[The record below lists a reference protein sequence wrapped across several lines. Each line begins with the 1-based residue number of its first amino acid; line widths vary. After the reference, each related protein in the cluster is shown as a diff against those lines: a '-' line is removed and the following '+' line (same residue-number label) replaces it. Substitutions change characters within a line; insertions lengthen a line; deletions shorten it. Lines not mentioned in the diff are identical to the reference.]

1 MVKHGR
7 PHYAKERLP
16 GVSSAVRGESTHD
29 PIAYESRELIDKLL
43 QERLALAGIAPVTGV
58 CEPWLQMYLHQKYYQ
73 TPRQVEV
80 SQKKEGSSLFQW
92 MKCGRLWGPRRTRH
106 GWG

>member
-1 MVKHGR
+1 MDAPTTLKNACQECHRQFVENPTR
-7 PHYAKERLP
+7 
-16 GVSSAVRGESTHD
+16 D
-29 PIAYESRELIDKLL
+29 PIADESRELIDKLL
-43 QERLALAGIAPVTGV
+43 QERLALAGIARVTGV
-58 CEPWLQMYLHQKYYQ
+58 CERWLQMYLHQKYYQ

-92 MKCGRLWGPRRTRH
+92 MKCGRLWGPRRTRN

>member
-1 MVKHGR
+1 MDAPTTLKNACQECHRQFVENPTRDH
-7 PHYAKERLP
+7 
-16 GVSSAVRGESTHD
+16 
-29 PIAYESRELIDKLL
+29 IADESRELIDKLL

-58 CEPWLQMYLHQKYYQ
+58 CEPWLQMCLHQKYYQ

-92 MKCGRLWGPRRTRH
+92 M
-106 GWG
+106 